1 MAKNEISRRTFIK
14 GLAAGAASVA
24 TLGVLQGVEYSINNR
39 PAASGSAGTPTPA
52 VSNMTYTPGTYSASA
67 RGINSD
73 VTVTM
78 TFDEHSITDMEI
90 DVSGE
95 TPDIGGKIG
104 GEM

>member
-1 MAKNEISRRTFIK
+1 EISRRTFIK

-24 TLGVLQGVEYSINNR
+24 TLGVLQGVEYSIQNK
-39 PAASGSAGTPTPA
+39 PASGGTTAPP

-78 TFDEHSITDMEI
+78 TFDERISSTNNARHN
-90 DVSGE
+90 
-95 TPDIGGKIG
+95 KHY
-104 GEM
+104 

>member
-24 TLGVLQGVEYSINNR
+24 TLGVLQGVEYSVNNK
-39 PAASGSAGTPTPA
+39 PAASGSGAAGTPTPA
-52 VSNMTYTPGTYSASA
+52 VSNMNYTPGTYTASA

-78 TFDEHSITDMEI
+78 TFDEHSMPVWNAFT
-90 DVSGE
+90 
-95 TPDIGGKIG
+95 TAC
-104 GEM
+104 